1 MDALQ
6 PRPPRRPIP
15 SERERWERSLRHRLS
30 GTVVPIP
37 SGPPPSRERYIFGP
51 GSDGVADDDAALF
64 CPLEFRYGRK
74 KVRALFSRTARL
86 VRALQVEAALATAE
100 AELAMIPAEAGKEIS
115 AAAHPDRVPLARVD
129 ALEKELKHDVMA
141 IARALAEA
149 SGPSG
154 RWVHFGATSA
164 DITDSAL
171 ALELKEACAVLR
183 ADLTDLAQALVALAR
198 LHRATTEV
206 GRTHGQHGVPI
217 SFGYKMAVAAAE
229 IMRHRRRL
237 DELLPR
243 LLVGKMSGA
252 VGTGAGFG
260 TQAVAVERGVMLR
273 LGISADEAP
282 TQITGRDRIAEF
294 TNWMALVAG
303 TAERLATEVR
313 NLQRTEIAE
322 VAEPFDEGRQVG
334 SSTMAQKRNP
344 MLSENVTSL
353 ARLVRA
359 FALPPLE
366 NMVQW
371 HERDLA
377 NSANERI
384 VLPHSILL
392 TDDLLTKLVE
402 VFTGLK
408 VDTARMSAEVD
419 RSAGGSMTE
428 SLMLALT
435 GRGLARAE
443 AHELL
448 RRLTKD
454 PTAGPSLSERAKADA
469 AVRQWLEPGDIDRLL
484 DPASYV
490 RAAAEKTDRILARL
504 EHELS
509 A

>member
-1 MDALQ
+1 
-6 PRPPRRPIP
+6 
-15 SERERWERSLRHRLS
+15 
-30 GTVVPIP
+30 
-37 SGPPPSRERYIFGP
+37 
-51 GSDGVADDDAALF
+51 VADDDAALF
-64 CPLEFRYGRK
+64 CPLEFRYGRD
-74 KVRALFSRTARL
+74 KVRVLFSREARL
-86 VRALQVEAALATAE
+86 RRALQVEAALAATE
-100 AELAMIPAEAGKEIS
+100 GELGMIPAEAGTAI
-115 AAAHPDRVPLARVD
+115 AAAATPEKVSLARVD
-129 ALEKELKHDVMA
+129 ALERELKHDVMA
-141 IARALAEA
+141 IARALADA
-149 SGPSG
+149 AGPSG

-171 ALELKEACAVLR
+171 ALELKESCATLR
-183 ADLTDLAQALVALAR
+183 GDLTALAR
-198 LHRATTEV
+198 ALTGLARTHRATAEV

-229 IMRHRRRL
+229 VMRHRRRL

-243 LLVGKMSGA
+243 LVVGKMAGA

-260 TQAVAVERGVMLR
+260 AHAVAVEQGVMRR
-273 LGISADEAP
+273 LGIAADEAP

-294 TNWMALVAG
+294 TNWLALVAG

-377 NSANERI
+377 NSANERV
-384 VLPHSILL
+384 VLPHAILL
-392 TDDLLTKLVE
+392 TDDILTKLTE
-402 VFTGLK
+402 VFVGLR
-408 VDTARMSAEVD
+408 VDAARMSAEVD

-454 PTAGPSLSERAKADA
+454 PTAGPSLADRAKADP
-469 AVRQWLEPGDIDRLL
+469 AVRQWLDAPEIDRLL
-484 DPASYV
+484 DPAAYV
-490 RAAAEKTDRILARL
+490 HAAAEKTDRILAQLDR
-504 EHELS
+504 EL
-509 A
+509 AA